1 MLAVRQKEERARL
14 AVTVGTGAACQK
26 LLPMHCIAPTSSRE
40 AKAFQGTH
48 DLGKT
53 EKIKNLSETIGC
65 LKKTE
70 FCQIERL
77 QILLPVGKKYL

>member
-40 AKAFQGTH
+40 ARAFQGTH
-48 DLGKT
+48 DLEKT
-53 EKIKNLSETIGC
+53 
-65 LKKTE
+65 KKSR
-70 FCQIERL
+70 I
-77 QILLPVGKKYL
+77 

>member
-40 AKAFQGTH
+40 AGDFEGTH

-53 EKIKNLSETIGC
+53 EKIKSLSETIGC
-65 LKKTE
+65 PKKNE
-70 FCQIERL
+70 FCQIE
-77 QILLPVGKKYL
+77 LLVGKKYL